1 MEVPA
6 SVAAAFKVDTSVP
19 MHEAPETEHKIR
31 VETGIPLKAKK
42 AKKAHPRKGK
52 SIYPFAQMR
61 PPRENGDMDSFFMRD
76 DKARTDQQNK
86 QRIASAIYGYKQAHP
101 QFKGEFKYRR
111 IGDGIRVWRTK

>member
-6 SVAAAFKVDTSVP
+6 HVAAAFKIDTSVP
-19 MHEAPETEHKIR
+19 MHESDPCNKIK
-31 VETGIPLKAKK
+31 VETGIPLKDKK

-61 PPRENGDMDSFFMRD
+61 PPRENGDMDSFFIRD
-76 DKARTDQQNK
+76 DKARTEQQNK
-86 QRIASAIYGYKQAHP
+86 QRIASAIYGYKQSHP

-111 IGDGIRVWRTK
+111 IGEGIRVWRTK